1 MTYGNYLLPAD
12 TAWVD
17 KRHIKKCQ
25 NFGLTLQRYVPKEAI
40 FETDRKNERGHSIGK
55 ERNFWL
61 QDICREFQ
69 PDPDLIAA
77 NHSRWLAT
85 TEGAARFTMTARSR
99 LIIGLG
105 GKGALEFGITLHPVT
120 GLPYIPGSALKGVCR
135 NYTLLKIAEKR
146 GVSPLPPKDQ
156 PNGDKPVKSELEKLD
171 EELCDEA
178 NSSEDAKTYR
188 EMFGIQGEAGHCIFF
203 DAVMSP
209 LEKDQAIFELDV
221 MTPHFSKYYR
231 SQGGDSPHDAD
242 SPIPVTFI
250 TVSPGIE
257 FSFAV
262 KARKGAETAVLDKAA
277 ANLQSALSELGI
289 GSKTAVGYGLF
300 HLPKPIKDGI
310 EVGDE
315 IAGKVFD
322 NSDGIW
328 FEPDKEFTGNRSYEA
343 QIPPKFVKK
352 QRGEE
357 ERVKARVVEIRKG
370 DPIHLICEQIVDDK
384 RSKKK

>member
-1 MTYGNYLLPAD
+1 MPD
-12 TAWVD
+12 SEM
-17 KRHIKKCQ
+17 IKGVHQ
-25 NFGLTLQRYVPKEAI
+25 
-40 FETDRKNERGHSIGK
+40 
-55 ERNFWL
+55 
-61 QDICREFQ
+61 
-69 PDPDLIAA
+69 
-77 NHSRWLAT
+77 RWLAT
-85 TEGAARFTMTARSR
+85 TEGAARFTMTTRSR

-120 GLPYIPGSALKGVCR
+120 GLPYIPGSALKGLCR

-146 GVSPLPPKDQ
+146 GVSPLPPPDQ
-156 PNGDKPVKSELEKLD
+156 PNGDTKIPSELEKLD

-209 LEKDQAIFELDV
+209 LKADQAIFELDV
-221 MTPHFSKYYR
+221 MTPHFSEYYR
-231 SQGGDSPHDAD
+231 SQGGISPHDAD

-250 TVSPGIE
+250 TVSAGIE

-262 KARKGAETAVLDKAA
+262 KARKGAEASVLSNAVAR
-277 ANLQSALSELGI
+277 LQSALSELGI
-289 GSKTAVGYGLF
+289 GSKTAAGYGLF
-300 HLPKPIKDGI
+300 YLLKPIKDGI

-315 IAGKVFD
+315 IAGKVFE
-322 NSDGIW
+322 NSNGIW
-328 FEPDKEFTGNRSYEA
+328 FEPDEEFTGNRNYEA
-343 QIPPKFVKK
+343 QIPPEFVKK
-352 QRGEE
+352 QRGEG